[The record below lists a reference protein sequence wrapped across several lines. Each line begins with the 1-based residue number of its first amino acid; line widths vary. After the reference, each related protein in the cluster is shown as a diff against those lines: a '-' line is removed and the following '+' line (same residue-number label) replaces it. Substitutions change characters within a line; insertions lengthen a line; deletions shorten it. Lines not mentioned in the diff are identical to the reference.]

1 MTHWDKEIKIIKIEA
16 HGSYVYKSVLREV
29 LSITTSRHYME
40 EIELLKLEI
49 EGFDQQYQEGSNL
62 VKVRLNIAITII
74 QTILSR
80 ETGLEIRVEPVYS
93 SKS

>member
-1 MTHWDKEIKIIKIEA
+1 MTHSDREIKTITIEA

-40 EIELLKLEI
+40 EIELLKQEI

-80 ETGLEIRVEPVYS
+80 ETGLEIRVEPVYQS
-93 SKS
+93 T

>member
-1 MTHWDKEIKIIKIEA
+1 MNTGKEIKRITIEA

-29 LSITTSRHYME
+29 LSISTSRHYME
-40 EIELLKLEI
+40 EIKLLKQEI
-49 EGFDQQYQEGSNL
+49 EGFDKQYQEGSNL

-80 ETGLEIRVEPVYS
+80 ETGLEIKVEPVYPS
-93 SKS
+93 N